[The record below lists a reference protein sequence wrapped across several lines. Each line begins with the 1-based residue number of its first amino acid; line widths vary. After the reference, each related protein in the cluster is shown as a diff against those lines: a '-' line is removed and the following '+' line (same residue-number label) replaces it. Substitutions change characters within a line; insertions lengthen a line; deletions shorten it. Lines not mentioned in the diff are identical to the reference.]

1 MTIVECY
8 QQLGGN
14 LENVKTR
21 LPSDSLIKRFII
33 KFLDDSSY
41 SELCDALQKGQ
52 RDEAF
57 RAAHTLKGVCANLGF
72 DQLGASA
79 SKLTELLRPKSNG
92 VPEDAVF
99 ILNEVKQDYESAVSA
114 IRAYL
119 DLESRSE

>member
-72 DQLGASA
+72 DQLENSASA
-79 SKLTELLRPKSNG
+79 LTELLRPKDIG
-92 VPEDAVF
+92 IPEEAVSMMKD
-99 ILNEVKQDYESAVSA
+99 VKHDYEMTVGA

-119 DLESRSE
+119 ELGNHAE

>member
-72 DQLGASA
+72 DQLENSASA
-79 SKLTELLRPKSNG
+79 LTELLRPEDIG
-92 VPEDAVF
+92 IPEEAVSMM
-99 ILNEVKQDYESAVSA
+99 NEVKRDYEITVGA

-119 DLESRSE
+119 ELGNHAE